1 MEEQIHIQERGKRG
15 WTFYVIYSF
24 ILSGLL
30 LLIFGGLLFFYH
42 SHRLPDFSPLKG
54 GNLNAY
60 SIIYSE
66 EDEVIGKF
74 LMDNRIPI
82 SYEQIPKPLVNAFI
96 AAEDAD
102 FFKHK
107 GVDYKGILRAMFK
120 NFLAGRIVQ
129 GGSTITQQVTKT
141 FFLTPKRSLARKL
154 KEVAYAFGLEQNLSK
169 EEILTLYLNNIYLG
183 NGAYGVE
190 AAADSYFNKRVE
202 QLNLAEVAMMAGL
215 VKAPSRYSPVNNLK
229 RAKDRQAYV
238 LTRMT
243 ELGFVSQEQK
253 EKALQIPLK
262 IQSRESAYF
271 SKAPYFTEF
280 IRHQVERK
288 YGKEKLYQEGLRIYT
303 TLNLSFQK
311 TAQKSV
317 EAGLRELDKREGFR
331 GPSQTLSPHEVKE
344 LPNKRKGT
352 VPPLP
357 QKEIFEGVILSKED
371 SKKSYTVWVED
382 RKGILPYSEMSWA
395 LNIKPTATYKPQK
408 VKTPGDLLNPGDVVY
423 VRVKES
429 SKKEQA
435 LRLSLEQ
442 EPIVQ
447 GALLCLDPRTGFV
460 RAMVGGRDFGES
472 QFNRA
477 ISARRQ
483 PGSAFKPLI
492 YAAALEKG
500 YTPSTII
507 MDSPVEY
514 SDPDGGTYWAPK
526 NYDEDFMG
534 PITFRNALAHSRNV
548 VTVKILEDIGVG
560 YALPFIK
567 KLGIESSI
575 KRDLSIALGTSGVSM
590 MELTSAF
597 AVFANG
603 GERIKPIFIKKIVT
617 MKGEVLEEN
626 TPYIEMEEKEEEEE
640 TAKTPPPASKEQ
652 AISPQNAFIMTHLLQ
667 GVVQHGTGQ
676 RAKVLGRPVA
686 GKTGTSSDYSDAWFI
701 GYTPSL
707 LTGVWVGFDDKTSL
721 GKKETGARAALPIWI
736 NFMDQALRNTP
747 LDTPK
752 PPQGI
757 TFIKVN
763 IETGLPTNTDSPET
777 ITEAFID
784 SSIPRENEAG
794 VTEGSSSGTPLPDR
808 SPGETVQE
816 LPRWKDCPGR
826 KHHHPAGDQ
835 DLLPHAKEK
844 FSPKAE
850 GGRLRLWL
858 GTEF

>member
-1 MEEQIHIQERGKRG
+1 MEEQIHIQERGKKG
-15 WTFYVIYSF
+15 WAFYVVYSF
-24 ILSGLL
+24 ILSILL
-30 LLIFGGLLFFYH
+30 LLIFGGLLFFYY
-42 SHRLPDFSPLKG
+42 SHRLPDFSPLRER
-54 GNLNAY
+54 NLNAY

-82 SYEQIPKPLVNAFI
+82 PYERIPKQLVNAFI

-102 FFKHK
+102 FFQHK

-141 FFLTPKRSLARKL
+141 FFLTPKRSLTRKL
-154 KEVAYAFGLEQNLSK
+154 KEVAYAFGLEQDLTK
-169 EEILTLYLNNIYLG
+169 EEILGLYLNNIYLG

-202 QLNLAEVAMMAGL
+202 QLSLAEMAMMAGL

-229 RAKDRQAYV
+229 RAKERQAYV
-238 LTRMT
+238 LTRMI

-253 EKALQIPLK
+253 EEALQIPPR

-303 TLNLSFQK
+303 TLDLSLQR

-331 GPSQTLSPHEVKE
+331 GPFQTLSPNETKA
-344 LPNKRKGT
+344 LSNKKKGAP
-352 VPPLP
+352 PPLP
-357 QKEIFEGVILSKED
+357 QREIFEGIVLSKED

-395 LNIKPTATYKPQK
+395 LNIKPTASYKPQK
-408 VKTPGDLLNPGDVVY
+408 VKTPGDLLSPGDVVY

-429 SKKEQA
+429 SRKGQT
-435 LRLSLEQ
+435 LLLSLEQ
-442 EPIVQ
+442 EPLVQ
-447 GALLCLDPRTGFV
+447 GALLCLDPRTGYV
-460 RAMVGGRDFGES
+460 RAMVGGRDFSES
-472 QFNRA
+472 QYNRA
-477 ISARRQ
+477 ISSRRQ
-483 PGSAFKPLI
+483 PGSAFKPII

-500 YTPSTII
+500 YTASTII

-514 SDPDGGTYWAPK
+514 ADPDGGTYWAPK

-560 YALPFIK
+560 YVLPFIRRM
-567 KLGIESSI
+567 GIESSI

-590 MELTSAF
+590 MELACAF
-597 AVFANG
+597 SVFANG

-626 TPYIEMEEKEEEEE
+626 TPYMEMEEKEEEEE
-640 TAKTPPPASKEQ
+640 MPNPPSPASKERV
-652 AISPQNAFIMTHLLQ
+652 ISPQNAFIMTHLLQ

-736 NFMDQALRNTP
+736 SYMEQALRNTP
-747 LDTPK
+747 AETAK
-752 PPQGI
+752 PPRGI

-763 IETGLPTNTDSPET
+763 IDTGLPTNRDSPET

-784 SSIPRENEAG
+784 SSVPREGDDLENE
-794 VTEGSSSGTPLPDR
+794 SSPSGTFAPER
-808 SPGETVQE
+808 SPGD
-816 LPRWKDCPGR
+816 R
-826 KHHHPAGDQ
+826 PAPSGYYD
-835 DLLPHAKEK
+835 
-844 FSPKAE
+844 
-850 GGRLRLWL
+850 
-858 GTEF
+858 

>member
-1 MEEQIHIQERGKRG
+1 MEERIHMQERGKKR
-15 WTFYVIYSF
+15 WTFYVIYSL

-30 LLIFGGLLFFYH
+30 LLIFGGLLFFYY
-42 SHRLPDFSPLKG
+42 SHRLPDFSSLKG

-82 SYEQIPKPLVNAFI
+82 SYEGIPKPLVNAFI

-141 FFLTPKRSLARKL
+141 FFLTPKRSLTRKL
-154 KEVAYAFGLEQNLSK
+154 KEVAYAFGLEQNLTK
-169 EEILTLYLNNIYLG
+169 EEILALYLNNIYLG

-202 QLNLAEVAMMAGL
+202 QLNLAEMAMMAGL

-243 ELGFVSQEQK
+243 ELGFVSPEQK
-253 EKALQIPLK
+253 EKALQTPLK

-280 IRHQVERK
+280 IRHLVERK
-288 YGKEKLYQEGLRIYT
+288 YGKEKLYREGLRIYT
-303 TLNLSFQK
+303 TLSLSLQK

-331 GPSQTLSPHEVKE
+331 GPSQTLPPNDVKE
-344 LPNKRKGT
+344 LPNKRKG
-352 VPPLP
+352 VLPPLS

-371 SKKSYTVWVED
+371 SKKSYTAWVED

-395 LNIKPTATYKPQK
+395 LTIKPTATYKPQK
-408 VKTPGDLLNPGDVVY
+408 VKTPGDLLNPGDIVS

-429 SKKEQA
+429 SKKEQT

-447 GALLCLDPRTGFV
+447 GALLCLDPRTGYV

-472 QFNRA
+472 QFNRS

-500 YTPSTII
+500 YTPSTIL
-507 MDSPVEY
+507 MDSPVEFE
-514 SDPDGGTYWAPK
+514 DTDEGTYWAPK
-526 NYDEDFMG
+526 NYDKNFMG

-548 VTVKILEDIGVG
+548 VTIKILEDIGVG
-560 YALPFIK
+560 YVLRFIK
-567 KLGIESSI
+567 RLGIESPI
-575 KRDLSIALGTSGVSM
+575 KRDLSVALGTSGVSM
-590 MELTSAF
+590 LELAEAF
-597 AVFANG
+597 GVFANG
-603 GERIKPIFIKKIVT
+603 GERVKPIFIKKIVT
-617 MKGEVLEEN
+617 LKGEVLEEN
-626 TPYIEMEEKEEEEE
+626 YPYVELEEKEDEEEGNGE
-640 TAKTPPPASKEQ
+640 ASSPVLRERV
-652 AISPQNAFIMTHLLQ
+652 ISPQHAFIMTHLLE

-676 RAKVLGRPVA
+676 RAKALNRHIA
-686 GKTGTSSDYSDAWFI
+686 GKTGTSSDYTDAWFV
-701 GYTPSL
+701 GYSPSL
-707 LTGVWVGFDDKTSL
+707 LAAVWVGFDEKTSL
-721 GKKETGARAALPIWI
+721 GKDETGA
-736 NFMDQALRNTP
+736 
-747 LDTPK
+747 
-752 PPQGI
+752 
-757 TFIKVN
+757 
-763 IETGLPTNTDSPET
+763 
-777 ITEAFID
+777 
-784 SSIPRENEAG
+784 
-794 VTEGSSSGTPLPDR
+794 
-808 SPGETVQE
+808 
-816 LPRWKDCPGR
+816 
-826 KHHHPAGDQ
+826 
-835 DLLPHAKEK
+835 
-844 FSPKAE
+844 
-850 GGRLRLWL
+850 
-858 GTEF
+858 

>member
-30 LLIFGGLLFFYH
+30 LLIFGGLLFFYY

-253 EKALQIPLK
+253 EKTLQIPLK

-331 GPSQTLSPHEVKE
+331 GPSQTLPPHEVKE

-808 SPGETVQE
+808 SPGET
-816 LPRWKDCPGR
+816 
-826 KHHHPAGDQ
+826 PAPSGYYD
-835 DLLPHAKEK
+835 
-844 FSPKAE
+844 
-850 GGRLRLWL
+850 
-858 GTEF
+858 

>member
-1 MEEQIHIQERGKRG
+1 MEEQNHTQKRGKKG
-15 WTFYVIYSF
+15 WAFYVIYPF
-24 ILSGLL
+24 ILFVLL
-30 LLIFGGLLFFYH
+30 FLISGGLLFFYY
-42 SHRLPDFSPLKG
+42 SHRLPDFAPLKER
-54 GNLNAY
+54 NLNAY
-60 SIIYSE
+60 SIVYSE
-66 EDEVIGKF
+66 EDEVVGKF
-74 LMDNRIPI
+74 MMDNRIPI
-82 SYEQIPKPLVNAFI
+82 AYERIPKQLVNAFI

-102 FFKHK
+102 FFHHK
-107 GVDYKGILRAMFK
+107 GVDYRGILRAMFK

-141 FFLTPKRSLARKL
+141 FFLTPKRSLIRKL
-154 KEVAYAFGLEQNLSK
+154 KEVAYAFGLEQNLTK
-169 EEILTLYLNNIYLG
+169 EEILGLYLNNIYLG

-202 QLNLAEVAMMAGL
+202 QLNLAEMTMMAGL

-229 RAKDRQAYV
+229 KAKERQAYV

-271 SKAPYFTEF
+271 SRAPYFTEF

-303 TLNLSFQK
+303 TLDLSLQK

-331 GPSQTLSPHEVKE
+331 GPIQTLSPSEAKE
-344 LPNKRKGT
+344 LPNKKKGAAS
-352 VPPLP
+352 PLT

-371 SKKSYTVWVED
+371 SKKYYTVWVED
-382 RKGILPYSEMSWA
+382 RKGILPFSEMSWA
-395 LNIKPTATYKPQK
+395 LNIKPTPSYKPEK
-408 VKTPGDLLNPGDVVY
+408 VKTPGDLLKPGDMIY
-423 VRVKES
+423 VRVKEF

-435 LRLSLEQ
+435 LLLSLEQ
-442 EPIVQ
+442 EPLVQ
-447 GALLCLDPRTGFV
+447 GALLCLDPRTGYV
-460 RAMVGGRDFGES
+460 RAMVGGRDFSES

-477 ISARRQ
+477 ISSRRQ
-483 PGSAFKPLI
+483 PGSAFKPMI

-560 YALPFIK
+560 YALQFIK
-567 KLGIESSI
+567 RMGIESSI
-575 KRDLSIALGTSGVSM
+575 KRDLSIALGTSGVSL

-597 AVFANG
+597 SVFANG
-603 GERIKPIFIKKIVT
+603 GERVKPIFIKKIVT
-617 MKGEVLEEN
+617 MKNEVLEEN
-626 TPYIEMEEKEEEEE
+626 TPYMEMEEKEEEEE
-640 TAKTPPPASKEQ
+640 MPETPSPALNERV
-652 AISPQNAFIMTHLLQ
+652 ISPQNAFIMTHLLQ
-667 GVVQHGTGQ
+667 GVTQHGTGQ

-707 LTGVWVGFDDKTSL
+707 LAGVWVGFDDKTSL

-736 NFMDQALRNTP
+736 SFMDLAMQNTP
-747 LDTPK
+747 IENPK

-763 IETGLPTNTDSPET
+763 LDTGLPTNSDSAET
-777 ITEAFID
+777 IMEAFID
-784 SSIPRENEAG
+784 SSVPREE
-794 VTEGSSSGTPLPDR
+794 EDREKESSSPENPVSEKPPGDR
-808 SPGETVQE
+808 
-816 LPRWKDCPGR
+816 
-826 KHHHPAGDQ
+826 PAPSGYYD
-835 DLLPHAKEK
+835 
-844 FSPKAE
+844 
-850 GGRLRLWL
+850 
-858 GTEF
+858 

>member
-1 MEEQIHIQERGKRG
+1 MEEQIHIQERGKKR
-15 WTFYVIYSF
+15 WAFYVIYSL
-24 ILSGLL
+24 ILSVLI
-30 LLIFGGLLFFYH
+30 LLIVGGSLFFYY
-42 SHRLPDFSPLKG
+42 SHRLPDFAPLKER
-54 GNLNAY
+54 NLNAY

-82 SYEQIPKPLVNAFI
+82 SYERIPKQLVNAFI

-102 FFKHK
+102 FFQHK

-141 FFLTPKRSLARKL
+141 FFLTPKRSLIRKL
-154 KEVAYAFGLEQNLSK
+154 KEVAYAFALEQNLTK
-169 EEILTLYLNNIYLG
+169 QEILGLYLNNIYLG

-202 QLNLAEVAMMAGL
+202 QLHLAEMAMMAGL

-229 RAKDRQAYV
+229 RAKERQAYV
-238 LTRMT
+238 LTRMV
-243 ELGFVSQEQK
+243 ELGFISQEQK
-253 EKALQIPLK
+253 EKTLEIPLK

-271 SKAPYFTEF
+271 SRAPYFTEF

-288 YGKEKLYQEGLRIYT
+288 YGKGKLYQEGLRIYT
-303 TLNLSFQK
+303 TLDLSMQRN
-311 TAQKSV
+311 AQRSM
-317 EAGLRELDKREGFR
+317 ETGLRELDKREGFR
-331 GPSQTLSPHEVKE
+331 GPIQTLSPKEAKE
-344 LPNKRKGT
+344 LPNRKKG
-352 VPPLP
+352 VLPPLP

-382 RKGILPYSEMSWA
+382 RKGILPFSEMSWA
-395 LNIKPTATYKPQK
+395 LNIKPTASYKPQK
-408 VKTPGDLLNPGDVVY
+408 VKTPGDLFNPGDVVY

-429 SKKEQA
+429 SKKEQV
-435 LRLSLEQ
+435 LLLSLEQ
-442 EPIVQ
+442 EPLVQ
-447 GALLCLDPRTGFV
+447 GALLCLDPRTGYV
-460 RAMVGGRDFGES
+460 RAMVGGRDFSES
-472 QFNRA
+472 QFNRV
-477 ISARRQ
+477 ISSRRQ

-492 YAAALEKG
+492 YGAALEKG

-526 NYDEDFMG
+526 NYDEEFMG

-548 VTVKILEDIGVG
+548 VTVKILEDIGVS
-560 YALPFIK
+560 YALQFMK
-567 KLGIESSI
+567 RLGIESSI

-603 GERIKPIFIKKIVT
+603 GERIKPVFIKKIVT

-640 TAKTPPPASKEQ
+640 MSKTPSPALKEQ
-652 AISPQNAFIMTHLLQ
+652 VISPQNAFIMTHLLQ

-701 GYTPSL
+701 GYSPSL
-707 LTGVWVGFDDKTSL
+707 LAGVWVGFDDKTSL
-721 GKKETGARAALPIWI
+721 GKDETGARAALPIWI
-736 NFMDQALRNTP
+736 SFMSQALRNTP
-747 LDTPK
+747 IETPK

-757 TFIKVN
+757 AFIKVN

-784 SSIPRENEAG
+784 GSTPREKEDG
-794 VTEGSSSGTPLPDR
+794 EKESSSSGIPVPEK
-808 SPGETVQE
+808 SPG
-816 LPRWKDCPGR
+816 
-826 KHHHPAGDQ
+826 HPPAPSGYYD
-835 DLLPHAKEK
+835 
-844 FSPKAE
+844 
-850 GGRLRLWL
+850 
-858 GTEF
+858 